1 MTRRDFIR
9 RNGLAAVG
17 IAVSASG
24 CMGLFE
30 GRRTVVRFGCVS
42 DSHFGDLPDRG
53 WNHFRESERKMS
65 EAVSEFNR
73 LGVDFAIELGDLI
86 DSGEHDK
93 LRVKRS
99 LARIESVFSS
109 CRCARYHVMGNHD
122 FGFLTET
129 EFLAGVGGRQWYSF
143 ERAGIAFVVLDG
155 CFDSQGKHYA
165 EGRFNWKDAALPA
178 EQLQWLEQTLRKTTG
193 PAVVFCHFPLVG
205 ADEHHRLRNASEV
218 VRAIESSGKVKSVFC
233 GHYHL
238 GGYHVQNGCT
248 YRILRAQVSKWAN
261 AAVVSV
267 YEDGACDMEYVGG

>member
-9 RNGLAAVG
+9 RNGLAAAG

-122 FGFLTET
+122 FG
-129 EFLAGVGGRQWYSF
+129 
-143 ERAGIAFVVLDG
+143 
-155 CFDSQGKHYA
+155 
-165 EGRFNWKDAALPA
+165 
-178 EQLQWLEQTLRKTTG
+178 
-193 PAVVFCHFPLVG
+193 
-205 ADEHHRLRNASEV
+205 
-218 VRAIESSGKVKSVFC
+218 
-233 GHYHL
+233 
-238 GGYHVQNGCT
+238 YHVQNGCT